1 MMPAERLREIFA
13 RREETKVRQDIAI
26 AKAAEY
32 LGKKVDELYPAK

>member
-1 MMPAERLREIFA
+1 MTVPTFIG
-13 RREETKVRQDIAI
+13 QDIAI